1 MPQPTPP
8 RRPWWRAARV
18 PRAAGVAGIF
28 LAAAAACG
36 EADPLDPIGGGN
48 TAGMSTSA
56 RTYLNNALEFM
67 QEVFLYRARVNWTQV
82 RAVAADSARNA
93 QTPTQTYPG
102 IRAAIRLLNDR
113 HSGFWPPEAAPGRVD
128 APPNNPLYLTSG
140 STRGKLAYLYVPTF
154 TGINAVGR
162 ADSILAVVRQLDQ
175 SAPCGWILDL
185 RNNPGGYWAA
195 MIAGLNPLIG
205 DGRFGGL
212 VDADSN
218 RAFFYSYGASAG
230 VVQDTPRDSLEYL
243 RASSS
248 YRLRRPGAPVA
259 ILQGGLTASAGEMII
274 LAFRGPN
281 KPAMR
286 SFGTYTY
293 GVTTVPAGV
302 YLPPDSAFLNIT
314 AAVMFDGNRRVYG
327 DSIAADE
334 RIAGPG
340 QSDPNVQ
347 DVVYRAAE
355 QWLLARPE
363 CVNAADLP
371 ALARIPSATPAT
383 GPAFARQAPS
393 ASELRPGQRLPV
405 SPVFGGERKLLPA
418 PR

>member
-1 MPQPTPP
+1 MHQPAPL

-18 PRAAGVAGIF
+18 PRAAGAAG
-28 LAAAAACG
+28 LVLLAAAACG

-48 TAGMSTSA
+48 ANGMSTAA
-56 RTYLNNALEFM
+56 RTYLNNALDFM
-67 QEVFLYRARVNWTQV
+67 EEVFLYRARINWTQV
-82 RAVAADSARNA
+82 RAAAADSARNA
-93 QTPTQTYPG
+93 QTPTQTYAG
-102 IRAAIRLLNDR
+102 IRTAVRLLNDR
-113 HSGFWPPEAAPGRVD
+113 HSGFFPPEVAPGRVD

-140 STRGKLAYLYVPTF
+140 ATRGRLAYLYVPTF
-154 TGINAVGR
+154 TGRNPVGR
-162 ADSILAVVRQLDQ
+162 ADSILTVVRQLDQ
-175 SAPCGWILDL
+175 AGPCGWILDL

-218 RAFFYSYGASAG
+218 RAFFYSYGARAG
-230 VVQDTPRDSLEYL
+230 VAQDSPRDSIDYL
-243 RASSS
+243 VANSS
-248 YRLRRPGAPVA
+248 YRLRRPGSPVA
-259 ILQGGLTASAGEMII
+259 ILQGGLTASAGEMIV

-281 KPAMR
+281 RPAMR

-340 QSDPNVQ
+340 QSNPNVE
-347 DVVYRAAE
+347 DAVYLAA
-355 QWLLARPE
+355 QTWLLARPE
-363 CVNAADLP
+363 CVNAPDLP

-393 ASELRPGQRLPV
+393 AAELRPGQRLPV